1 MIVNTT
7 FSSNSLS
14 TEQTPITPYVSGS
27 DGTPYDKYDINRMI
41 ESFVKRVKIRPHPE
55 QLSYET
61 MYFKSQKVEICKFGD
76 IPNWIIKEITI
87 NNGIIDSLNCLD
99 LSKYTFRLL
108 WDFTDLNTVFPDNQ
122 LNGVTF
128 PTGNEY
134 TDVPFFCLIKKDETK
149 IEKAIFLRAL
159 FRDVFMKFF
168 AQVAFWTNMGRVGVL
183 EKYNVESKAEDPE
196 NFLGS
201 TRYSTILCKI
211 LIEGDVEWSHAY
223 LALSSDEKKI
233 KFEFQDSSRNF
244 EINIGYFMSSEI
256 NEADP
261 SLTDSKS
268 NVIKVEVLPE
278 LRQKYNLQS
287 LSWFK
292 ELNVP
297 CNFMLEFDS
306 LYNFLNMLFVLK
318 KNSQKEML
326 SEITNKKNK
335 LSLKHDIS
343 LNVIE
348 ANFTASNMYTSP
360 IYVEVC
366 MHGSVFAKTTPV
378 ESSYGQLFWRENFTF
393 KTDSN
398 LTSIVLNL
406 RLSSN
411 SNLLGVVELND
422 YLLYNKE
429 YKISGKEVKLPIFLP
444 NNGFDYKPKMI
455 GEVLLSL
462 KHDWHFVH
470 QPVQYYAMCD
480 MFKEINMQSLVDYL
494 YKENQIDNDSIV
506 FEIGKSILNIQCQ
519 YNREKEFLNLAI
531 EKEIN
536 DTIETLIVR
545 KTAQPKEKT
554 ETTSNNNHIF
564 NSLFRGNSLVTKMLE
579 SYFKEVGTEY
589 LFIIFQPIL
598 QKIYTDNLNL
608 EMDPKKLSKAFKE
621 SESQE
626 YIDELLDHNYHKL
639 CEYLNEF
646 WNAIYKTTMDLPQV
660 IKTQLKFIRT
670 NLELFT
676 IHDISDEELNHL
688 VVNCISS
695 FLFLRYFIPIILN
708 PKMFNIVHTSP
719 NETQRRTLTL
729 VAKILL
735 NISTQTMFGI
745 KDPYLNK
752 FNDFIKSKKT
762 SVFEYYDKVTER
774 VLDFTPKKYDYL
786 VWRNDISL
794 LYQYESDSIEY
805 QCSRFVDLVI
815 ENDLNSKHFIGENK
829 FLYDVKEIIYNE
841 NVVVSFPRNLKS
853 HDLMSVAS
861 NEPQEFTFSKSK
873 THRRKSTY
881 EIGQL
886 SFEND
891 AGTEVETDF
900 QESMFELLG
909 IDDHEPGMRSKRA
922 SKLEVESK
930 DRFSKDLS
938 TSNSDMI
945 EVFSECHVLYS
956 KKLRILKELQ
966 AKEIYKENLVDYLR
980 EQLFPNLV
988 ADMDLRLVTI
998 KDNAVSETYNRRFK
1012 RLIFESDIV
1021 AEDLLG
1027 TYIVYGDRN
1036 KKIRKSIDKNTDVTG
1051 HDLKESHSSTKMIT
1065 RSISKFFSKKSQ
1077 S

>member
-1 MIVNTT
+1 MVVNKT

-14 TEQTPITPYVSGS
+14 IEQTPITPYVSGS
-27 DGTPYDKYDINRMI
+27 EGTPYEKYEVDRMI
-41 ESFVKRVKIRPHPE
+41 ESFVKRTKIRPHSE
-55 QLSYET
+55 QLQYET
-61 MYFKSQKVEICKFGD
+61 MYFKTKKVEICDFSN
-76 IPNWIIKEITI
+76 IPNWTIKEITI
-87 NNGIIDSLNCLD
+87 NNGIIDSLNYLD

-108 WDFTDLNTVFPDNQ
+108 RDFTDLSTVFPNNQ
-122 LNGVTF
+122 LTGVTF
-128 PTGNEY
+128 PSGNEY
-134 TDVPFFCLIKKDETK
+134 TDVPFFCLIEKNETRVR
-149 IEKAIFLRAL
+149 KAIFIRAL
-159 FRDVFMKFF
+159 FRDVFMKLFT
-168 AQVAFWTNMGRVGVL
+168 QVAFWSNMGRVGVL
-183 EKYNVESKAEDPE
+183 EKYNLESKTDTPE
-196 NFLGS
+196 NSLGS
-201 TRYSTILCKI
+201 MQFSTISCKI
-211 LIEGDVEWSHAY
+211 LIQDDTEWNHVQ
-223 LALSSDEKKI
+223 LALSSDEQKI
-233 KFEFQDSSRNF
+233 KFKFKDTSKNF
-244 EINIGYFMSSEI
+244 EINISYFIQSEI

-261 SLTDSKS
+261 SLVNSKN

-278 LRQKYNLQS
+278 LRQKYNLNS

-292 ELNVP
+292 LNNLP
-297 CNFMLEFDS
+297 GKFMLEFDN

-318 KNSQKEML
+318 KNSQREIL

-335 LSLKHDIS
+335 LSLKHNIS

-360 IYVEVC
+360 IYVELC
-366 MHGSVFAKTTPV
+366 MHDSVFAKTTPV
-378 ESSYGQLFWRENFTF
+378 ESSYGQLFWRENFSF
-393 KTDSN
+393 KTDAN
-398 LTSIVLNL
+398 LTTIVLKL

-411 SNLLGVVELND
+411 DSLLGLVELND
-422 YLLYNKE
+422 YLLYNSD
-429 YKISGKEVKLPIFLP
+429 YKISGNEVKLPIFASS
-444 NNGFDYKPKMI
+444 NGREYKPKMI
-455 GEVLLSL
+455 GELLLSF

-470 QPVQYYAMCD
+470 QPVQYYAICD

-506 FEIGKSILNIQCQ
+506 FEIGKSILNIQCE
-519 YNREKEFLNLAI
+519 YKREKEFLNLAI

-536 DTIETLIVR
+536 DTIETLILR
-545 KTAQPKEKT
+545 KTVVPKDKSVP
-554 ETTSNNNHIF
+554 TSNNNHIF

-579 SYFKEVGTEY
+579 SYFKEVGNEY
-589 LFIIFQPIL
+589 LFVIFQPIL
-598 QKIYTDNLNL
+598 QKIYKDNLNL
-608 EMDPKKLSKAFKE
+608 EMDPKKLSKAFKDA
-621 SESQE
+621 ESQQ
-626 YIDELLDHNYHKL
+626 YIDDLLDHNYHKL

-729 VAKILL
+729 TAKILL
-735 NISTQTMFGI
+735 NLSTQTMFGI

-752 FNDFIKSKKT
+752 FNDFIKSKRT
-762 SVFEYYDKVTER
+762 EVFDYYDKVTER
-774 VLDFTPKKYDYL
+774 VLDFTPKKYDFL
-786 VWRNDISL
+786 VWKNDINL
-794 LYQYESDSIEY
+794 LYKYESDSIEY
-805 QCSRFVDLVI
+805 QCSRFIDLVI

-829 FLYDVKEIIYNE
+829 FLYDTKEIIYND
-841 NVVVSFPRNLKS
+841 NVVVGFPRNLKS
-853 HDLMSVAS
+853 HDLMSIDG
-861 NEPQEFTFSKSK
+861 NQPHEFTFSKSK

-891 AGTEVETDF
+891 SGTQVETDF

-909 IDDHEPGMRSKRA
+909 IDDKKSEIRSKKA
-922 SKLEVESK
+922 SQLEVESK
-930 DRFSKDLS
+930 DGV
-938 TSNSDMI
+938 SNYLNTFNEDMN

-966 AKEIYKENLVDYLR
+966 AKEIYKENLLDYLR
-980 EQLFPNLV
+980 KQLFPNLV
-988 ADMDLRLVTI
+988 ADMDLRLVTL
-998 KDNAVSETYNRRFK
+998 KDNAASETYNRRFK

-1027 TYIVYGDRN
+1027 FYIVYGDRN
-1036 KKIRKSIDKNTDVTG
+1036 RKMRQSIDKNTDVTG
-1051 HDLKESHSSTKMIT
+1051 VEVKESHSSTKMIT
-1065 RSISKFFSKKSQ
+1065 RSISRFFGKKSQ
-1077 S
+1077 N